1 MAPLPAW
8 PLQRCREAT
17 ASLVVWSGRGHP
29 EEEVH
34 GTVQRFWLL
43 VEDSESSKIL
53 TKLLFTL
60 RKFQLNSRLR
70 FTFCVPVFE
79 PLPGHLWRCLPP
91 TSVCRGRLSRAAPSD
106 EDGERAL
113 HTDTDTP
120 CTPAHTFTSIFTSIP
135 PTWPGKA

>member
-1 MAPLPAW
+1 MLPSPYSTPCRATPL
-8 PLQRCREAT
+8 LQRDGADF
-17 ASLVVWSGRGHP
+17 AW

-70 FTFCVPVFE
+70 F
-79 PLPGHLWRCLPP
+79 HLLRAR
-91 TSVCRGRLSRAAPSD
+91 VRAAP
-106 EDGERAL
+106 APVL
-113 HTDTDTP
+113 L
-120 CTPAHTFTSIFTSIP
+120 
-135 PTWPGKA
+135 